1 MPPKVKEAVPK
12 RSQLESATCV
22 WPALLAMIGKICFF
36 QASGNIVCFS
46 FRDFL
51 LMWSSVLIWGTLVPQ
66 ECFYTVYGWSTT
78 KRNFTTLGAW
88 NFVYRTATFGWVPQ
102 CSSPFP
108 PPWHW
113 HTIHLG
119 VGKAFISSSMAILQ
133 QVIPGSN
140 IDDRFKQITVDYKE
154 FCRDRH
160 LVRFLTKLDKRTFN
174 VGGPLEEPTGGW
186 NKASVTSTLA
196 EFLEYMTI
204 RYADGL
210 KALNDERVPYIVTCL
225 HSCF

>member
-1 MPPKVKEAVPK
+1 MDEARQREILQPWEHET
-12 RSQLESATCV
+12 SFTE
-22 WPALLAMIGKICFF
+22 LLPLDGCHNAAARFHRPDI
-36 QASGNIVCFS
+36 
-46 FRDFL
+46 
-51 LMWSSVLIWGTLVPQ
+51 
-66 ECFYTVYGWSTT
+66 
-78 KRNFTTLGAW
+78 
-88 NFVYRTATFGWVPQ
+88 
-102 CSSPFP
+102 
-108 PPWHW
+108 W

-119 VGKAFISSSMAILQ
+119 VGKAFISSSMAILE